1 MPESEEFFVGPEVPG
16 FGGEA
21 VEGSPVR
28 LQEQLPAHQRL
39 VRGLEAHLKHIDL
52 CYCFANF

>member
-1 MPESEEFFVGPEVPG
+1 MRPEVSG

-21 VEGSPVR
+21 VEGAPVR

-39 VRGLEAHLKHIDL
+39 VRRLEAHLKHLDVQSNPL
-52 CYCFANF
+52 NASMLGLTKN